1 MDGHVPSELHGK
13 WVDPVNVTR
22 LKPCGLNGS
31 QKTAKAFTFFRMVR
45 EWCKMRMAYGHPVAA
60 GHRKIASSLVSQHPK
75 SRI

>member
-13 WVDPVNVTR
+13 WVDPVDVTR

-45 EWCKMRMAYGHPVAA
+45 EWCKMRMAIPWLRGIVRLRRA
-60 GHRKIASSLVSQHPK
+60 SLVSQHPK

>member
-45 EWCKMRMAYGHPVAA
+45 EWCKMRMAIPCVAA

>member
-31 QKTAKAFTFFRMVR
+31 QKDSKGIYFLPDGTGMVQD
-45 EWCKMRMAYGHPVAA
+45 ANGHPVAA